1 MYCLGGKVVA
11 AAAFL
16 LLWCERG
23 KKKERAMKRWKAAGG
38 LVLHRIEYTGAGT
51 TPALINSRARLT
63 AWHGCKCCEHGM
75 MTGTGSSSTH
85 ALQFCSAMS

>member
-1 MYCLGGKVVA
+1 MDCLGGKVVA

-51 TPALINSRARLT
+51 TQLFNSRFLVSPR
-63 AWHGCKCCEHGM
+63 G
-75 MTGTGSSSTH
+75 H
-85 ALQFCSAMS
+85 AVSMG